1 MPEAVIVAA
10 ARTPIGRAYKG
21 SLADVD
27 AFELAEVAV
36 ASAVHR
42 SGIPADDIDDL
53 VVAESLQGGGVI
65 ARHTAV
71 RLGMP
76 RCRGWPTTATARP
89 AWARCRSRPAPSAR
103 AWTRSSSPAARRA

>member
-1 MPEAVIVAA
+1 VPEAVIVAA

-21 SLADVD
+21 SLAGVD

-36 ASAVHR
+36 AAAIAR
-42 SGIPADDIDDL
+42 SGIPADDVDDF

-65 ARHTAV
+65 ARHTAL

-76 RCRGWPTTATARP
+76 QVPGLANNRH
-89 AWARCRSRPAPSAR
+89 
-103 AWTRSSSPAARRA
+103 